1 MAKTKEK
8 DLDKMLQADRK
19 KRANQSGKG
28 ANGKGVVAIPTGPR
42 AGIQK
47 RKNVP
52 QPPASLN
59 GKWTHDLHASV
70 SNTREPR
77 PTKVSK
83 SADATNGAKAPVVIS
98 QKVAKKLA
106 SNRLFEALHGAGDA
120 GKPTASDLGVNIRGA
135 AKPKN
140 INGGITIKGSAG
152 PFAVQGSN
160 FAPGTTASDIRSI
173 LEKFGLS
180 PINCGILSAN
190 PTVIAEFLFET
201 REEAER
207 CVEMFNNKLGD
218 SKYNPSTQQVSRVLN
233 LNVIDRLLHFM
244 LKDTPQLPIPTKPR
258 GNLQTQAQP
267 IVQQIPTGPKGGA
280 SHVVIDGKYGF
291 SAPRNAGSGLYSD
304 AMVASGSRR
313 QTRGRNQGSTR

>member
-28 ANGKGVVAIPTGPR
+28 TSGKGVVVIPTGPR
-42 AGIQK
+42 AGVQK

-70 SNTREPR
+70 SNTRD
-77 PTKVSK
+77 SK
-83 SADATNGAKAPVVIS
+83 SAGASKLTGATNGAKAPIVIS

-140 INGGITIKGSAG
+140 MNGGITIKGSAG

-201 REEAER
+201 REEADR

-218 SKYNPSTQQVSRVLN
+218 N
-233 LNVIDRLLHFM
+233 RLLHFA

-258 GNLQTQAQP
+258 GHLQTQAQP
-267 IVQQIPTGPKGGA
+267 IAGQIPTGPKGGA
-280 SHVVIDGKYGF
+280 SHVIVDGKYGF
-291 SAPRNAGSGLYSD
+291 SAPRSAGSGLYSD
-304 AMVASGSRR
+304 AMVASGPRR
-313 QTRGRNQGSTR
+313 QTRGRNQGLSR

>member
-52 QPPASLN
+52 QQPASLN

-70 SNTREPR
+70 SNPREPR

-83 SADATNGAKAPVVIS
+83 STDATNGAKAPVVIS

-218 SKYNPSTQQVSRVLN
+218 N
-233 LNVIDRLLHFM
+233 RLLHFM
-244 LKDTPQLPIPTKPR
+244 LKDTPQLPIPIKPR

>member
-1 MAKTKEK
+1 MAKTKER

-19 KRANQSGKG
+19 KRANQPGKG

-70 SNTREPR
+70 SNTRESKPAKASK
-77 PTKVSK
+77 PTG
-83 SADATNGAKAPVVIS
+83 ATNGAKAPIVIS

-135 AKPKN
+135 AKPK
-140 INGGITIKGSAG
+140 ILNGGLTIKGSAG

-190 PTVIAEFLFET
+190 PTVIAEFLFEA
-201 REEAER
+201 RDEAER

-218 SKYNPSTQQVSRVLN
+218 N
-233 LNVIDRLLHFM
+233 RLLHFM
-244 LKDTPQLPIPTKPR
+244 LKDTPQLPIPSKPR

-267 IVQQIPTGPKGGA
+267 IAKQIPTGPKGGA
-280 SHVVIDGKYGF
+280 SHVVVDGKYGF

-304 AMVASGSRR
+304 AMVASGPRR
-313 QTRGRNQGSTR
+313 QTRGRNPGSTR

>member
-19 KRANQSGKG
+19 KRANQTGKG

-47 RKNVP
+47 RKNAP

-70 SNTREPR
+70 SNTREPKASR
-77 PTKVSK
+77 PAST
-83 SADATNGAKAPVVIS
+83 TNGAKAPVVIT

-106 SNRLFEALHGAGDA
+106 SNRLFEALHGVGDA

-140 INGGITIKGSAG
+140 LSGGITIKGSAG

-160 FAPGTTASDIRSI
+160 FASGTTASDIRSI

-201 REEAER
+201 RDEADR
-207 CVEMFNNKLGD
+207 CVEMFNNKLAD
-218 SKYNPSTQQVSRVLN
+218 N
-233 LNVIDRLLHFM
+233 RLLHFM
-244 LKDTPQLPIPTKPR
+244 LKDTPHLPVPTGPR
-258 GNLQTQAQP
+258 GRLQTQAQP
-267 IVQQIPTGPKGGA
+267 IAPQIPTGPKGGA
-280 SHVVIDGKYGF
+280 SHAVVDGKWGF

-304 AMVASGSRR
+304 AMVASGPRR
-313 QTRGRNQGSTR
+313 PTRGRNQGSTR

>member
-28 ANGKGVVAIPTGPR
+28 ANAKGVVAIPTGPR

-83 SADATNGAKAPVVIS
+83 STDATNGAKAPIVIS

-218 SKYNPSTQQVSRVLN
+218 N
-233 LNVIDRLLHFM
+233 RLLHFM
-244 LKDTPQLPIPTKPR
+244 IKDTPQLPIPTKPR
-258 GNLQTQAQP
+258 GHLQTQAQP
-267 IVQQIPTGPKGGA
+267 VVQQIPTGPKGGA

-304 AMVASGSRR
+304 AMVASGGSRR

>member
-47 RKNVP
+47 RKNVS

-77 PTKVSK
+77 PTKISK
-83 SADATNGAKAPVVIS
+83 STDATNGAKAPVVIS

-180 PINCGILSAN
+180 PINCGILSAS

-218 SKYNPSTQQVSRVLN
+218 N
-233 LNVIDRLLHFM
+233 RLLHFM

-267 IVQQIPTGPKGGA
+267 VVQHIPTGPKGGA

>member
-218 SKYNPSTQQVSRVLN
+218 N
-233 LNVIDRLLHFM
+233 RLLHFM